1 MNKKTIFRHFLMLL
15 ALLLCSARASAQEAY
30 ACYTSSNT
38 TLTFYYD
45 NQLRTRPGTTYGVP
59 TGDDAPYWPETSV
72 TKVVFDSSFA
82 GARPT
87 TTRFWFSGMENLQ
100 SITGLSYLNTSNVTS
115 MEAMFQN
122 CKILT
127 SLDLSGFNTSNVTD
141 MSGMFLNCYALT
153 SLDLSSFDTHN
164 VTNMDYMF
172 HDDNALKT
180 IYVGNGW
187 STSAVTSSN
196 AMFRYCYN
204 LVGCQGTVYDAY
216 HIDKEYAHIDDYYN
230 NPGYLSYPGA
240 PAPPEAYTCYTS
252 SKRARGSNLCRIIA
266 LR

>member
-30 ACYTSSNT
+30 ACYTSGNM

-230 NPGYLSYPGA
+230 NPGYLS
-240 PAPPEAYTCYTS
+240 
-252 SKRARGSNLCRIIA
+252 
-266 LR
+266 